1 MDIINENTSNFN
13 ENIDLI
19 MTLSTLKNIN
29 NILYNPK
36 NKNKLLID
44 NYYLEYSSIEV
55 DSNSNNNNLSEKIIS
70 NLSLKNDLT
79 LIILT
84 NSDEDSNAYI
94 NSLQNIFN
102 KDNYQKYNIKSISF
116 SYSYVEGKD
125 KINSINDILDVPYIE
140 NDNIMIK
147 AKINFRDDM
156 ILFSCFKILIIRN
169 SYEKIC
175 PYFCINH
182 KDYKFNFIKEQIK
195 ILLSEEKKIQKLI
208 KNIPS
213 LNADYLENIQS
224 YKNEAIEYYSKFINM
239 IEKAYHK
246 FNNTKLLNKND
257 LYNFIKEAN
266 ALIDLM
272 NKENLENRQNNLYQQ
287 YIKVY
292 KDINISNA
300 NEDLKSLFIKFNN
313 LNEEITDILENNNF
327 NTKEISNLKNIINSL
342 QNELKQEKTKY
353 RNNKNINTIE
363 NNYTINNYNN
373 FSNNT
378 ISTEPNL
385 SKGLNSK
392 SKLLFNPM
400 QRKNKSS
407 STNKDDNDNEKEST
421 SFNYH
426 NKSYENLRSNAQE
439 IKYLNKKINHLYDTI
454 TNLKN
459 EKDILAKD
467 NEKLKLNIKNLNR
480 IIAKMYKNMGDDHN
494 DNNDSLHN
502 DSMGKSNSIK
512 TLKAKII
519 DFKTRH
525 QIQFSGNKRFKKN
538 KNIFNNNTINNDMDR
553 NNSRQKY
560 INLTINTNYDKEYDN
575 TFNEE
580 EHNALLKRIQDENK
594 NISLKINEL
603 YHKTDFKTLDKDT
616 SNNSLGY
623 RTKKKNTN
631 SKKLIN
637 LKKNNKSMNF
647 NIYAS
652 AKGNKGSVP
661 KIKIYR
667 KNVY

>member
-1 MDIINENTSNFN
+1 MDIINDKISNYN
-13 ENIDLI
+13 EKIDLI
-19 MTLSTLKNIN
+19 MTLSTLKNTN
-29 NILYNPK
+29 NIIYNSK
-36 NKNKLLID
+36 NKNTLLID

-55 DSNSNNNNLSEKIIS
+55 DSNSNNNNLSEKIIN
-70 NLSLKNDLT
+70 NLSIKSDLT
-79 LIILT
+79 LIVLT
-84 NSDEDSNAYI
+84 NTDEDSNTYI
-94 NSLQNIFN
+94 NSLQNLFN
-102 KDNYQKYNIKSISF
+102 KDNYSKYNINSISF
-116 SYSYVEGKD
+116 AYSYVEEKD
-125 KINSINDILDVPYIE
+125 KINSINDILDIPYIE

-175 PYFCINH
+175 PYYCINH
-182 KDYKFNFIKEQIK
+182 KDYKFNFIKDQINM
-195 ILLSEEKKIQKLI
+195 LLSEEKKIQKLI

-213 LNADYLENIQS
+213 LNIDYLENIQS

-239 IEKAYHK
+239 VEKTYHK

-257 LYNFIKEAN
+257 LNNFIKEAN
-266 ALIDLM
+266 ALMDIM
-272 NKENLENRQNNLYQQ
+272 KRENLQNKQNSLYQQ

-292 KDINISNA
+292 KDLNILNE

-313 LNEEITDILENNNF
+313 LNEEIADILENNNF
-327 NTKEISNLKNIINSL
+327 NLKEISNLKNEINSL
-342 QNELKQEKTKY
+342 QKELKQEKTKY

-363 NNYTINNYNN
+363 TNYTINNNN

-378 ISTEPNL
+378 ILTEPTL

-392 SKLLFNPM
+392 SKLLFNPI
-400 QRKNKSS
+400 QRKNISS
-407 STNKDDNDNEKEST
+407 SINKDDNEKEST

-426 NKSYENLRSNAQE
+426 NKSYESLRTNAQE

-454 TNLKN
+454 TSLKN
-459 EKDILAKD
+459 ENNNLVKD

-480 IIAKMYKNMGDDHN
+480 IIAKMYKNMGDGYN

-502 DSMGKSNSIK
+502 DAMVKSNSIK

-538 KNIFNNNTINNDMDR
+538 KNIFNHNTINNDDMVR

-560 INLTINTNYDKEYDN
+560 INLTINTNYDREYDN

-580 EHNALLKRIQDENK
+580 EHNALLKKIQDENK

-616 SNNSLGY
+616 SSNSLGF
-623 RTKKKNTN
+623 RSKNKNSN
-631 SKKLIN
+631 SKKFIN

-667 KNVY
+667 KNAF